1 MPDGSDWAAACQ
13 LEYPSWT
20 SSAPIG
26 DQGLLVILAIVL
38 AQRVALETLVEQD
51 RSQVG
56 VAAKDDA
63 VHVMAL
69 TFHEMRRAVERHQ
82 GVHHRLRL
90 GNAGLQSNAHAV
102 ARGIEVI
109 NDVKARRSLWPVDC
123 GDIEE

>member
-69 TFHEMRRAVERHQ
+69 TFHEVCRTIDGHQ
-82 GVHHRLRL
+82 RVDHGLRLRH
-90 GNAGLQSNAHAV
+90 ARLQAHAHPV
-102 ARGIEVI
+102 EGGIEVI
-109 NDVKARRSLWPVDC
+109 YDVKTRRPLRPVDR
-123 GDIEE
+123 GD